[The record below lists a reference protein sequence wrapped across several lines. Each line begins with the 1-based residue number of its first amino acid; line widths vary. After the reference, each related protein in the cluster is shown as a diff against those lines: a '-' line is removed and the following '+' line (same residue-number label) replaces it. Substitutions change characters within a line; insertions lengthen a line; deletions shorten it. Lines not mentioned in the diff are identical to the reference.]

1 MNNLTNSYLFFS
13 YDEATKTNTTDMI
26 GYHGCK
32 AEMDHIPNPQTHR
45 CVEHQNECF
54 NVDLSTLFW
63 PYIPPNIEL
72 CFCTEDRYREARYMS
87 SMM

>member
-32 AEMDHIPNPQTHR
+32 AEMDHIPNPQNSQMRRTSKR
-45 CVEHQNECF
+45 V
-54 NVDLSTLFW
+54 L
-63 PYIPPNIEL
+63 
-72 CFCTEDRYREARYMS
+72 
-87 SMM
+87 